1 MKVCLQLHITL
12 QLCSQGGT
20 PHDQN
25 HFCLDEV
32 KTIQKEFVL
41 EILDAMNPNFRGD
54 LQDAYDLGSKAFAK
68 YINKMCTG
76 YNGPKPCI
84 TPSVLPNV
92 ARQDVAKLVKLF
104 AQCQPRYLWEFGQMV
119 KVRLVQQPLSATA
132 SRYLQQLTAVTTMTT
147 Q

>member
-12 QLCSQGGT
+12 QLCPQGGT

-32 KTIQKEFVL
+32 KTIQNEFFL
-41 EILDAMNPNFRGD
+41 EMLDAMNPNFRGD

-68 YINKMCTG
+68 YINNMCTG
-76 YNGPKPCI
+76 NNGPKPYI

-92 ARQDVAKLVKLF
+92 ARQDVAKLVELF
-104 AQCQPRYLWEFGQMV
+104 AQFQP
-119 KVRLVQQPLSATA
+119 
-132 SRYLQQLTAVTTMTT
+132 
-147 Q
+147 